1 MPFVYPFSRCIAE
14 GAAAHTM
21 RREKAVIGM
30 KKQLAAVLALA
41 LAGLL
46 GYAVGTAAAPA
57 ESGESAPIE
66 AAAEAKEIPVPLY
79 RLGASGGRLAVFLP
93 GKSEPELVFDVW
105 LHHLPDVDRERL
117 QQGIEVFD
125 EETLL
130 ALIEDYTS

>member
-1 MPFVYPFSRCIAE
+1 
-14 GAAAHTM
+14 
-21 RREKAVIGM
+21 M
-30 KKQLAAVLALA
+30 KKQAAAVLALA
-41 LAGLL
+41 LAGLA
-46 GYAVGTAAAPA
+46 GYAVGSAAAPA
-57 ESGESAPIE
+57 QSGESTHIE
-66 AAAEAKEIPVPLY
+66 TVVQAKEIPEPLC

-93 GKSEPELVFDVW
+93 GKREPELVFDVW